1 MAQPQLTTPVVAV
14 VAAKGGVGK
23 TTVAANLSTLLA
35 ESGRKVLAIDL
46 DPQNALRFHL
56 VVDRQAG
63 EVGLAQALME
73 HRPWSH
79 VMQPGRS
86 GVVVLPFGSIDDE
99 DQIGIERFLADQPHW
114 LGQTIADFQLPPDTI
129 VLLDTPPGP
138 SVYLQQALRVAHLN
152 VVTMLPDAGSFA
164 TLSITER
171 MIDKYC
177 RIRSDFIDT
186 TYLVNQVDTSKRL
199 SRDVLQTLRADLE
212 SQLLGVVHMD
222 QAVCEALASAAPI
235 RSYAPFSQAAQD
247 FSVCAAQLL
256 RRLAPYGTPRSET
269 QSHQ

>member
-23 TTVAANLSTLLA
+23 TTVAANLCTLLA

-56 VVDRQAG
+56 VVDRHAG

-79 VMQPGRS
+79 VMQPGRN

-99 DQIGIERFLADQPHW
+99 DQIGIERLLAEQPQW
-114 LGQTIADFQLPPDTI
+114 LGQTIAEFRLPPDTI
-129 VLLDTPPGP
+129 VVLDTPPGP
-138 SVYLQQALRVAHLN
+138 SVYLQQALRVSNLN

-164 TLSITER
+164 TLSITDR

-199 SRDVLQTLRADLE
+199 SRDVLQTLRANLE
-212 SQLLGVVHMD
+212 AQMLGVVHMD

-256 RRLAPYGTPRSET
+256 RRLAPNGTARSGSSRP
-269 QSHQ
+269 Q